1 MRLISLSAAGYRS
14 LQSIRLDMR
23 QLAVF
28 VGENGVGKSNLYR
41 AMQMI
46 KAAAEGTLSYEI
58 AREGGM
64 QSALWTG
71 KRKPGPVRM
80 VFSASFDDDEEAI
93 RTGHAVR
100 TGFAPT
106 YSIEIGLR
114 PPVAAGFAFEPQ
126 IKEENLTIN
135 SGRRPV
141 EMMGR
146 KGPAVFARD
155 DSGRRIEHPVRLL
168 DSETA
173 LAALGNAGRYP
184 EIGDLRA
191 TILGW
196 RFYHGFRTDRDSP
209 VRQPALAITA
219 PMLDEDGR
227 NLAAVFATL
236 VHIRGDT
243 VDLDHCI
250 ASALGGAVLDV
261 PVPGETAT
269 FGLRLPEFPQRIFRP
284 EELSDGQIR
293 FLALAGALL
302 SYRLPRLIALN
313 EPETSLHPSMLPAL
327 AEMIAN
333 AAERTQ
339 VWVVTHSRILADE
352 IEART
357 GARALTVVRDHGAT
371 VIKGMRLSGSYADDD
386 D

>member
-93 RTGHAVR
+93 RTGHVVR

-126 IKEENLTIN
+126 IKEESLTID